1 MTTSSKTFLII
12 SPVYLTGAVQ
22 LITFFVFTPFF
33 IFRIKY
39 YEEGESVNSLSDL
52 NYIDSYNAIVGGIVT
67 FLTIILGEHWIL
79 FVLFLLFNVID
90 FITGWMKARVTKK
103 ENSIKGFKGVIK
115 KLGYWLIILVS
126 FSASILFIEI
136 GKVLKVDLSITTM
149 LGWFVLASLAINEIR
164 SIIENIV
171 ECGYKVPQI
180 LIKGLDIANKAIN
193 KKEDD

>member
-1 MTTSSKTFLII
+1 M
-12 SPVYLTGAVQ
+12 
-22 LITFFVFTPFF
+22 
-33 IFRIKY
+33 
-39 YEEGESVNSLSDL
+39 NSLSEL

-67 FLTIILGEHWIL
+67 FLTMVLGEHWIL

-90 FITGWMKARVTKK
+90 FITGWMKARMTKK

-115 KLGYWLIILVS
+115 KLGHWLIILVS
-126 FSASILFIEI
+126 FSTSVLFIEI
-136 GKVLKVDLSITTM
+136 GEVLKIDLSITTM

-171 ECGYKVPQI
+171 EFGYKVPQI
-180 LIKGLDIANKAIN
+180 LIKGLDIANKVIN

>member
-1 MTTSSKTFLII
+1 M
-12 SPVYLTGAVQ
+12 
-22 LITFFVFTPFF
+22 
-33 IFRIKY
+33 
-39 YEEGESVNSLSDL
+39 NSLSEL

-67 FLTIILGEHWIL
+67 FLTMVLGEHWIL

-90 FITGWMKARVTKK
+90 FITGWMKARMTKK

-126 FSASILFIEI
+126 FSTSVLFIEI
-136 GKVLKVDLSITTM
+136 GEVLKIDLNITTM

-171 ECGYKVPQI
+171 ECGYKVPRI

>member
-1 MTTSSKTFLII
+1 M
-12 SPVYLTGAVQ
+12 
-22 LITFFVFTPFF
+22 
-33 IFRIKY
+33 
-39 YEEGESVNSLSDL
+39 NSLSEL

-67 FLTIILGEHWIL
+67 FLTMVLGEHWIL

-90 FITGWMKARVTKK
+90 FITGWMKARMTKK

-126 FSASILFIEI
+126 FSASVLFIEI
-136 GKVLKVDLSITTM
+136 GEVLKIDLSITTM

-171 ECGYKVPQI
+171 EFGYKVPQI

>member
-1 MTTSSKTFLII
+1 M
-12 SPVYLTGAVQ
+12 
-22 LITFFVFTPFF
+22 
-33 IFRIKY
+33 
-39 YEEGESVNSLSDL
+39 NSLSEL

-67 FLTIILGEHWIL
+67 FLTMVLGEHWIL
-79 FVLFLLFNVID
+79 FVLFLLFKVID
-90 FITGWMKARVTKK
+90 FITGWMKARMTKK

-126 FSASILFIEI
+126 FSTSVLFIEI
-136 GKVLKVDLSITTM
+136 GEVLKIDLSITTM

-180 LIKGLDIANKAIN
+180 LIKGLDIANKVIN

>member
-1 MTTSSKTFLII
+1 M
-12 SPVYLTGAVQ
+12 
-22 LITFFVFTPFF
+22 
-33 IFRIKY
+33 
-39 YEEGESVNSLSDL
+39 NSLSEL

-67 FLTIILGEHWIL
+67 FLTMVLGDHWIL

-90 FITGWMKARVTKK
+90 FITGWMKARMTKK

-126 FSASILFIEI
+126 FSTSVLFIEI
-136 GKVLKVDLSITTM
+136 GEVLKIDLSITTM

>member
-1 MTTSSKTFLII
+1 MK
-12 SPVYLTGAVQ
+12 
-22 LITFFVFTPFF
+22 
-33 IFRIKY
+33 
-39 YEEGESVNSLSDL
+39 SLSEL

-67 FLTIILGEHWIL
+67 FLTMVLGEHWIL

-90 FITGWMKARVTKK
+90 FITGWMKARMTKK

-126 FSASILFIEI
+126 FSTSVLFIEI
-136 GKVLKVDLSITTM
+136 GEVLKIDLSITTM

-171 ECGYKVPQI
+171 EFGYKVPQI
-180 LIKGLDIANKAIN
+180 LIKGLDIANKVIN

>member
-1 MTTSSKTFLII
+1 M
-12 SPVYLTGAVQ
+12 
-22 LITFFVFTPFF
+22 
-33 IFRIKY
+33 
-39 YEEGESVNSLSDL
+39 NSLSEL

-67 FLTIILGEHWIL
+67 FLTMVLGEHWIL

-90 FITGWMKARVTKK
+90 FITGWMKARMTKK

-126 FSASILFIEI
+126 FSTSVLFIEI
-136 GKVLKVDLSITTM
+136 GEVLKIDLSITTM
-149 LGWFVLASLAINEIR
+149 LGCFVLASLAINEIR

-180 LIKGLDIANKAIN
+180 LIKGLDIANKVIN

>member
-1 MTTSSKTFLII
+1 M
-12 SPVYLTGAVQ
+12 
-22 LITFFVFTPFF
+22 
-33 IFRIKY
+33 
-39 YEEGESVNSLSDL
+39 NSLSEL

-67 FLTIILGEHWIL
+67 FLTMVLGEHWIL

-90 FITGWMKARVTKK
+90 FITGWMKARMTKK

-126 FSASILFIEI
+126 FSTSVLFIEI
-136 GKVLKVDLSITTM
+136 GEVLKIDLSITTM
-149 LGWFVLASLAINEIR
+149 LVWFVLASLAINEIR

>member
-1 MTTSSKTFLII
+1 M
-12 SPVYLTGAVQ
+12 
-22 LITFFVFTPFF
+22 
-33 IFRIKY
+33 
-39 YEEGESVNSLSDL
+39 NSLSEL
-52 NYIDSYNAIVGGIVT
+52 NYIDSYNAIVGGMVT
-67 FLTIILGEHWIL
+67 FLTMVLGEHWIL

-90 FITGWMKARVTKK
+90 FITGWMKARMTKK

-126 FSASILFIEI
+126 FSTSVLFIEI
-136 GKVLKVDLSITTM
+136 GEVLKIDLSITTM

>member
-1 MTTSSKTFLII
+1 M
-12 SPVYLTGAVQ
+12 
-22 LITFFVFTPFF
+22 
-33 IFRIKY
+33 
-39 YEEGESVNSLSDL
+39 NSLSEL

-67 FLTIILGEHWIL
+67 FLTMVLGEHWIL

-90 FITGWMKARVTKK
+90 FITGWMKARMTKK

-126 FSASILFIEI
+126 FSTSVLFIEI
-136 GKVLKVDLSITTM
+136 GEVLKIYLSITTM

>member
-1 MTTSSKTFLII
+1 M
-12 SPVYLTGAVQ
+12 
-22 LITFFVFTPFF
+22 
-33 IFRIKY
+33 
-39 YEEGESVNSLSDL
+39 NSLSEL

-67 FLTIILGEHWIL
+67 FLTMVLGEHWIL

-90 FITGWMKARVTKK
+90 FITGWMKARMTKK

-126 FSASILFIEI
+126 FSTSVLFIEI
-136 GKVLKVDLSITTM
+136 GEVLKIDLSITTM

-164 SIIENIV
+164 TIIENIV

>member
-1 MTTSSKTFLII
+1 M
-12 SPVYLTGAVQ
+12 
-22 LITFFVFTPFF
+22 
-33 IFRIKY
+33 
-39 YEEGESVNSLSDL
+39 NSLSEL

-67 FLTIILGEHWIL
+67 FLTMVLGEHWIL

-90 FITGWMKARVTKK
+90 FITGWMKARMTKK
-103 ENSIKGFKGVIK
+103 ENLIKGFKGVIK

-126 FSASILFIEI
+126 FSTSVLFIEI
-136 GKVLKVDLSITTM
+136 GEVLKIDLSITTM

>member
-1 MTTSSKTFLII
+1 M
-12 SPVYLTGAVQ
+12 
-22 LITFFVFTPFF
+22 
-33 IFRIKY
+33 
-39 YEEGESVNSLSDL
+39 NSLSEL

-67 FLTIILGEHWIL
+67 FLTMILGEHWIL

-90 FITGWMKARVTKK
+90 FITGWMKARMTKK

-126 FSASILFIEI
+126 FSTSVLFIEI
-136 GKVLKVDLSITTM
+136 GEVLKIDLSITTM

>member
-1 MTTSSKTFLII
+1 M
-12 SPVYLTGAVQ
+12 
-22 LITFFVFTPFF
+22 
-33 IFRIKY
+33 
-39 YEEGESVNSLSDL
+39 NSLSEL

-67 FLTIILGEHWIL
+67 FLTMVLGEHWIL

-90 FITGWMKARVTKK
+90 FITGWMKARMTKK
-103 ENSIKGFKGVIK
+103 ENSIKGFKGIIK

-126 FSASILFIEI
+126 FSTSVLFIEI
-136 GKVLKVDLSITTM
+136 GEVLKIDLSITTM

>member
-1 MTTSSKTFLII
+1 M
-12 SPVYLTGAVQ
+12 V
-22 LITFFVFTPFF
+22 
-33 IFRIKY
+33 
-39 YEEGESVNSLSDL
+39 
-52 NYIDSYNAIVGGIVT
+52 
-67 FLTIILGEHWIL
+67 LGEHWIL

-90 FITGWMKARVTKK
+90 FITGWMKARMTKK

-126 FSASILFIEI
+126 FSTSVLFIEI
-136 GKVLKVDLSITTM
+136 GEVLKIDLSITTM

-180 LIKGLDIANKAIN
+180 LIKGLDIANKVIN

>member
-1 MTTSSKTFLII
+1 M
-12 SPVYLTGAVQ
+12 
-22 LITFFVFTPFF
+22 
-33 IFRIKY
+33 
-39 YEEGESVNSLSDL
+39 
-52 NYIDSYNAIVGGIVT
+52 
-67 FLTIILGEHWIL
+67 
-79 FVLFLLFNVID
+79 FLLFNVID
-90 FITGWMKARVTKK
+90 FITGWMKARMTKK

-126 FSASILFIEI
+126 FSTSVLFIEI
-136 GKVLKVDLSITTM
+136 GEVLKIDLSITTM

-180 LIKGLDIANKAIN
+180 LIKGLDIANKVIN

>member
-1 MTTSSKTFLII
+1 M
-12 SPVYLTGAVQ
+12 
-22 LITFFVFTPFF
+22 
-33 IFRIKY
+33 
-39 YEEGESVNSLSDL
+39 NSLSEL

-67 FLTIILGEHWIL
+67 FLTMVLGEHWIL

-90 FITGWMKARVTKK
+90 FITGWMKARITKK

-126 FSASILFIEI
+126 FSTSVLFIEI
-136 GKVLKVDLSITTM
+136 GEVLKIDLSITTM

>member
-1 MTTSSKTFLII
+1 M
-12 SPVYLTGAVQ
+12 
-22 LITFFVFTPFF
+22 
-33 IFRIKY
+33 
-39 YEEGESVNSLSDL
+39 NSLSEL
-52 NYIDSYNAIVGGIVT
+52 NYIDSYIAIVGGIVT
-67 FLTIILGEHWIL
+67 FLTMVLGEHWIL

-90 FITGWMKARVTKK
+90 FITGWMKARMTKK

-126 FSASILFIEI
+126 FSTSVLFIEI
-136 GKVLKVDLSITTM
+136 GEVLKIDLSITTM

-171 ECGYKVPQI
+171 EFGYKVPQI

>member
-1 MTTSSKTFLII
+1 M
-12 SPVYLTGAVQ
+12 
-22 LITFFVFTPFF
+22 
-33 IFRIKY
+33 
-39 YEEGESVNSLSDL
+39 NSLSEL

-67 FLTIILGEHWIL
+67 FLTMVLGEHWIL

-90 FITGWMKARVTKK
+90 FITGWMKARMTKK

-126 FSASILFIEI
+126 FSTSVLFIEI
-136 GKVLKVDLSITTM
+136 GEVLKIDLSITTM

-180 LIKGLDIANKAIN
+180 LIKGLDIANKANN

>member
-1 MTTSSKTFLII
+1 M
-12 SPVYLTGAVQ
+12 
-22 LITFFVFTPFF
+22 
-33 IFRIKY
+33 
-39 YEEGESVNSLSDL
+39 NSLSEL

-67 FLTIILGEHWIL
+67 FLTMVLGEHWIL

-90 FITGWMKARVTKK
+90 FITGWIKARMTKK

-126 FSASILFIEI
+126 FSTSVLFIEI
-136 GKVLKVDLSITTM
+136 GEVLKIDLSITTM

>member
-1 MTTSSKTFLII
+1 M
-12 SPVYLTGAVQ
+12 
-22 LITFFVFTPFF
+22 
-33 IFRIKY
+33 
-39 YEEGESVNSLSDL
+39 NSLSEL

-67 FLTIILGEHWIL
+67 FLTMVLGEHWIL

-90 FITGWMKARVTKK
+90 FITGWMKARMTKK

-126 FSASILFIEI
+126 FSTSVLFIEI
-136 GKVLKVDLSITTM
+136 GEVLKIDLSITTM

-180 LIKGLDIANKAIN
+180 VIKGLDIANKAIN

>member
-1 MTTSSKTFLII
+1 M
-12 SPVYLTGAVQ
+12 
-22 LITFFVFTPFF
+22 
-33 IFRIKY
+33 
-39 YEEGESVNSLSDL
+39 NSLSEL

-67 FLTIILGEHWIL
+67 FLTMVLGENWIL

-90 FITGWMKARVTKK
+90 FITGWMKARMTKK

-115 KLGYWLIILVS
+115 KLGSWLIILVS
-126 FSASILFIEI
+126 FSTSVLFIEI
-136 GKVLKVDLSITTM
+136 GEVLKIDLSITTM

>member
-1 MTTSSKTFLII
+1 M
-12 SPVYLTGAVQ
+12 
-22 LITFFVFTPFF
+22 
-33 IFRIKY
+33 
-39 YEEGESVNSLSDL
+39 NSLSEL

-67 FLTIILGEHWIL
+67 FLTMVLGEHWIL

-90 FITGWMKARVTKK
+90 FITGWMKARMTKK

-115 KLGYWLIILVS
+115 KLGYWVIILVS
-126 FSASILFIEI
+126 FSTSVLFIEI
-136 GKVLKVDLSITTM
+136 GEVLKIDLSITTM

>member
-1 MTTSSKTFLII
+1 M
-12 SPVYLTGAVQ
+12 
-22 LITFFVFTPFF
+22 
-33 IFRIKY
+33 
-39 YEEGESVNSLSDL
+39 NSLSEL
-52 NYIDSYNAIVGGIVT
+52 NYIDSYNAIVGGVVT
-67 FLTIILGEHWIL
+67 FLTMVLGEHWIL

-90 FITGWMKARVTKK
+90 FITGWMKARMTKK

-126 FSASILFIEI
+126 FSTSVLFIEI
-136 GKVLKVDLSITTM
+136 GEVLKIDLSITTM

>member
-1 MTTSSKTFLII
+1 M
-12 SPVYLTGAVQ
+12 
-22 LITFFVFTPFF
+22 
-33 IFRIKY
+33 
-39 YEEGESVNSLSDL
+39 NSLSEL
-52 NYIDSYNAIVGGIVT
+52 NYIDSYNAIVGGIVI
-67 FLTIILGEHWIL
+67 FLTMVLGEHWIL

-90 FITGWMKARVTKK
+90 FITGWMKARMTKK

-126 FSASILFIEI
+126 FSTSVLFIEI
-136 GKVLKVDLSITTM
+136 GEVLKIDLSITTM

>member
-1 MTTSSKTFLII
+1 M
-12 SPVYLTGAVQ
+12 
-22 LITFFVFTPFF
+22 
-33 IFRIKY
+33 
-39 YEEGESVNSLSDL
+39 NSLSEL
-52 NYIDSYNAIVGGIVT
+52 NDIDSYNAIVGGIVT
-67 FLTIILGEHWIL
+67 FLTMVLGEHWIL

-90 FITGWMKARVTKK
+90 FITGWMKARMTKK

-126 FSASILFIEI
+126 FSTSVLFIEI
-136 GKVLKVDLSITTM
+136 GEVLKIDLSITTM

-180 LIKGLDIANKAIN
+180 LIKGLDIANKVIN

>member
-1 MTTSSKTFLII
+1 M
-12 SPVYLTGAVQ
+12 
-22 LITFFVFTPFF
+22 
-33 IFRIKY
+33 
-39 YEEGESVNSLSDL
+39 NSLSEL

-67 FLTIILGEHWIL
+67 FLTMVLGEHWIL

-90 FITGWMKARVTKK
+90 FITGWMKERMTKK

-126 FSASILFIEI
+126 FSTSVLFIEI
-136 GKVLKVDLSITTM
+136 GEVLKIDLSITTM

-180 LIKGLDIANKAIN
+180 LIKGLDIANKVIN

>member
-1 MTTSSKTFLII
+1 M
-12 SPVYLTGAVQ
+12 
-22 LITFFVFTPFF
+22 
-33 IFRIKY
+33 
-39 YEEGESVNSLSDL
+39 NSLSEL

-67 FLTIILGEHWIL
+67 FLTMVLGEHWIL

-90 FITGWMKARVTKK
+90 FITGWMKARMTKK

-126 FSASILFIEI
+126 FSTSVLFIEI
-136 GKVLKVDLSITTM
+136 GEVLKIDLSITMM